1 MPPKRKAPTSAK
13 GEAEA
18 LEVKKQKLE
27 SSNHEKNGN
36 SAADSLRQPHPFS
49 AEAEEN
55 GVVLRKFYPHEMSN
69 ARALA
74 YNNNELP
81 RPIEVLVEAMEET
94 AAARKNVKVKDAV
107 VHWFKMDLRTRDN
120 RALRMASE
128 KAREAGVPLVC
139 MYIVS
144 PQDFEA
150 HLRAPIR
157 IDFMLRTLHVLK
169 KDLAKLGIPLYV
181 ETVEKR
187 KEIPARIV
195 ELLEN
200 WGASHLF
207 ANMEYEVDELRRE
220 AKLVRTC
227 AERGIDMEVVHDTCV
242 VPPGALTTGTGKQYS
257 VYSPWYR
264 SWVAHVHAN
273 PELLDLFDPPEPN
286 SGKNRQKVEALFN
299 SEIPEAPGSKRLTE
313 KDATRFHALY
323 PAGEHEAMD
332 RLEKFAE
339 EKINRYHEKRNFP
352 AQPGTSNISVH
363 LAAGTLSS
371 RTAVRYA
378 RDRNTSKK
386 LDAGIEGVKV
396 WISEVAWRDFYKHV
410 LVHWPYVCMN
420 KPFKPEYSNI
430 TWSYNTEHFDAW
442 RAGRTGYPIVD
453 AAMRQVQHM
462 GWMHNRLRM
471 VVASFLCKDLLLDW
485 RMGERFFMENLV
497 DGDFASNNGGWGFS
511 ASVGVDPQPY
521 FRVFNPI
528 LQSEKFDPDG
538 EFIRK
543 YLPELKDV
551 KGKAIHDP
559 YGRGAG
565 VLAKKAGYPQ
575 MIVEHK
581 GARQKALDVYKEG
594 LGRNKT

>member
-13 GEAEA
+13 GEFEA
-18 LEVKKQKLE
+18 LEVKKQKIE
-27 SSNHEKNGN
+27 SSYHRKNGT
-36 SAADSLRQPHPFS
+36 AADPLREPHPFS

-81 RPIEVLVEAMEET
+81 RPIEVLVKAMEET
-94 AAARKNVKVKDAV
+94 AGARKKIAVKDAV
-107 VHWFKMDLRTRDN
+107 VHWFKMDLRTHDN
-120 RALRMASE
+120 RALWMASQ

-157 IDFMLRTLHVLK
+157 IDFMLRTLQVLK
-169 KDLAKLGIPLYV
+169 EDLAKLGIPLYV
-181 ETVEKR
+181 ETAEKR
-187 KEIPARIV
+187 REIPSRIIRLMD
-195 ELLEN
+195 E

-220 AKLVRTC
+220 AKLVRAC
-227 AERGIDMEVVHDTCV
+227 AERGIAMEVVHDTCV
-242 VPPGALTTGTGKQYS
+242 VPPGALMTGAGKQYS

-273 PELLDLFDPPEPN
+273 PDLLDLFDPPEPN
-286 SGKNRQKVEALFN
+286 TESAREKVSALFDCK
-299 SEIPEAPGSKRLTE
+299 IPESPESKRLSE

-332 RLEKFAE
+332 RLEKFGE
-339 EKINRYHEKRNFP
+339 EKVGSYHTKRNFP

-378 RDRNTSKK
+378 RDRNKTKK
-386 LDAGIEGVKV
+386 LNEGIEGIKV

-410 LVHWPYVCMN
+410 LVHWPYVWYV
-420 KPFKPEYSNI
+420 E
-430 TWSYNTEHFDAW
+430 
-442 RAGRTGYPIVD
+442 
-453 AAMRQVQHM
+453 
-462 GWMHNRLRM
+462 L
-471 VVASFLCKDLLLDW
+471 SF
-485 RMGERFFMENLV
+485 
-497 DGDFASNNGGWGFS
+497 S
-511 ASVGVDPQPY
+511 P
-521 FRVFNPI
+521 
-528 LQSEKFDPDG
+528 
-538 EFIRK
+538 
-543 YLPELKDV
+543 
-551 KGKAIHDP
+551 
-559 YGRGAG
+559 
-565 VLAKKAGYPQ
+565 
-575 MIVEHK
+575 
-581 GARQKALDVYKEG
+581 
-594 LGRNKT
+594 